1 MTGPISTIRPRARPC
16 RSAAATCRG
25 GIQGGRNNFGPRA
38 GFAWTLDDL
47 ERWVVR
53 GGYGVYYNQGAL
65 ATSEGLY
72 FNPPYFNLNVYF
84 PIPGLPPLTVQN
96 PFPPNFPVSIP
107 QSATAYQ
114 PISGRRGSNTG
125 TSASSIRSAGAAESK
140 SPMSR
145 RAATT

>member
-1 MTGPISTIRPRARPC
+1 MPVGSGNVP
-16 RSAAATCRG
+16 RG
-25 GIQGGRNNFGPRA
+25 GYEADRNNFGPRA

-84 PIPGLPPLTVQN
+84 PIPGLPPLTRAE
-96 PFPPNFPVSIP
+96 PVSAELP
-107 QSATAYQ
+107 GFHSPVGDGVSARSPDAVARTLERQRPASDRPGPRQS
-114 PISGRRGSNTG
+114 R
-125 TSASSIRSAGAAESK
+125 